1 MVGGFV
7 AEDLGGFI
15 LFFAH
20 ALYFTSLLI
29 ASLAPLIAV
38 VEASSS
44 SIARN
49 LGHGKSVLR
58 VWSAKPIGI
67 ALLLAARTEALPIY
81 FDGHHLGSVDYW
93 LCQLFTRSLGAA
105 LPSFRGLLRVEAWV
119 SSS

>member
-1 MVGGFV
+1 
-7 AEDLGGFI
+7 
-15 LFFAH
+15 
-20 ALYFTSLLI
+20 LI

-49 LGHGKSVLR
+49 LGHGKSVQR

-81 FDGHHLGSVDYW
+81 FDGRHLGSVDCW
-93 LCQLFTRSLGAA
+93 LCQIFTRSLGTT
-105 LPSFRGLLRVEAWV
+105 LPSFRSLLRVEAWV
-119 SSS
+119 FSS